1 MSVDFAL
8 PQKSVTEKR
17 TYYISIYLDT
27 KTRESARRR
36 ATPRV
41 EQSAFVLIVLFFFS
55 VWEYNNLHIRND
67 GGERK
72 RNRPTSRVRCL
83 RDVLRPMR
91 DVGDRGDQKE
101 RRERGRCSREIGEDD
116 REERLCEFKVVVV
129 LFG

>member
-67 GGERK
+67 G
-72 RNRPTSRVRCL
+72 
-83 RDVLRPMR
+83 
-91 DVGDRGDQKE
+91 
-101 RRERGRCSREIGEDD
+101 RER
-116 REERLCEFKVVVV
+116 
-129 LFG
+129 